1 MTLREQIQRWRTHV
15 SKRLVEM
22 RRQFAR
28 YLRGADLRGLDVRR
42 WLMMD
47 LKEFGPQLKAL
58 WLEGRNAPMLGGFR
72 LQDVAR
78 WPRLFRQ
85 GVLLLSFALVFVCA
99 ALLWWPEPSERW
111 TLQRQETEVLKRR
124 YVQVSTQSQMKPVFE
139 QQILAL
145 ESQFGDMLEKIP
157 ASLETV
163 QVLQQISRA
172 ARDSGL
178 RLQWF
183 KPLPEVQEDAYAVL
197 PVDIR
202 LAGSYHA
209 VGRFLEAVSHMKHL
223 ITVDVLM
230 ASDSTSPGDLVLATR
245 LKAYRGDD
253 TSRTPSPGVGP
264 ATEAINEPR

>member
-1 MTLREQIQRWRTHV
+1 
-15 SKRLVEM
+15 
-22 RRQFAR
+22 
-28 YLRGADLRGLDVRR
+28 
-42 WLMMD
+42 MD
-47 LKEFGPQLKAL
+47 LKELGPQLKVL
-58 WLEGRNAPMLGGFR
+58 WLEGRHASMLGGFR
-72 LQDVAR
+72 LQEITR

-85 GVLLLSFALVFVCA
+85 GVLLLTFVVVFFCA
-99 ALLWWPEPSERW
+99 ALLWWPEPSERR
-111 TLQRQETEVLKRR
+111 TLQRQETEALKRR

-202 LAGSYHA
+202 LVGSYHA

-230 ASDSTSPGDLVLATR
+230 ASDSVSPGDLVLATR

-253 TSRTPSPGVGP
+253 TRRAPSPSVGP

>member
-1 MTLREQIQRWRTHV
+1 MKLHEQMQRRRAHV
-15 SKRLVEM
+15 SKRLDGM
-22 RRQFAR
+22 RREFAR
-28 YLRGADLRGLDVRR
+28 YLRGAGLPRLDIRR
-42 WLMMD
+42 WLAMD
-47 LKEFGPQLKAL
+47 LKELGPQLKGL

-72 LQDVAR
+72 LQEVAR
-78 WPRLFRQ
+78 WPRLFRH
-85 GVLLLSFALVFVCA
+85 GVLLGSFVLVLFCA
-99 ALLWWPEPSERW
+99 ALLWWPESSERL
-111 TLQRQETEVLKRR
+111 TLQRQEAEALKRR
-124 YVQVSTQSQMKPVFE
+124 YVQMSTQSRMKPVFE

-183 KPLPEVQEDAYAVL
+183 KPLPEIQEDAYAVL

-202 LAGSYHA
+202 LVGSYHA

-230 ASDSTSPGDLVLATR
+230 TSDSASPGELVLATR
-245 LKAYRGDD
+245 LKAYRGDA
-253 TSRTPSPGVGP
+253 TRRVPSPGVDP